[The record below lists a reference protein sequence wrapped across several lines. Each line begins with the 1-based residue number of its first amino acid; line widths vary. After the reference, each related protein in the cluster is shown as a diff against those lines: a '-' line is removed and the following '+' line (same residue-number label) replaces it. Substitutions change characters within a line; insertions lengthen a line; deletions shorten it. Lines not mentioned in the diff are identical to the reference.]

1 MEAAVS
7 RLSNRSRRARER
19 SASDRARTRSTAGFT
34 LLELMVALVAG
45 LVAILAVY
53 YVSSASARHFHEQQ
67 RVAQTQTSVRMAL
80 QQMRRD
86 IARAGFFGTPNSQRE
101 QQCLAPP
108 RPVHA
113 IEFLDGADTTALPE
127 PTLNGVSADRLRLTG
142 NYVTSDA
149 YLISTLAGNG
159 GGAFLQTS
167 WQSFR
172 RDFGAWTTAHR
183 MGTETMPPGY
193 DDDAFESVFQVGRM
207 VHIENSQGYHFFLDV
222 SNTSADGSTPPQV
235 VFRQNLPI
243 GGTCVGGLADGAMI
257 APITGVEYTVVD
269 PRAAAGELGDLF
281 VGADNTLDRATG
293 RVNSV
298 LVRREINLATGAPIA
313 GTTRVVLEYVADLN
327 YEFVFD
333 DQPTPGNPPNLV
345 RRDGA
350 QSAALLNGGLAAVPH
365 RVRSVIVRLSARTA
379 GEEPSFPFVAGG
391 PALTRYDVNPDV
403 PGAAR
408 VRTLETEIFLP
419 NLASRNLRP

>member
-1 MEAAVS
+1 MIGAAS
-7 RLSNRSRRARER
+7 LQRRSRARGARR
-19 SASDRARTRSTAGFT
+19 SQLGFT

-45 LVAILAVY
+45 LIAVLAVY

-67 RVAQTQTSVRMAL
+67 RVAQTQTAVRMAL

-86 IARAGFFGTPNSQRE
+86 ISRTGLFGTPNSQRE
-101 QQCLAPP
+101 QQCLTPP
-108 RPVHA
+108 RPVHS
-113 IEFLDGADTTALPE
+113 IVFQDDIDTAVLPNA
-127 PTLNGVSADRLRLTG
+127 PANGVSADRLRLSG
-142 NYVTSDA
+142 NFVTSDA
-149 YLISTLAGNG
+149 YFISTLSGNG
-159 GGAFLQTS
+159 GSAFLQTS
-167 WQSFR
+167 WQGFR
-172 RDFGAWTTAHR
+172 RDFGLWNTDQLVGGAA
-183 MGTETMPPGY
+183 MPIGY
-193 DDDAFESVFQVGRM
+193 NGNALREVFVPGRM
-207 VHIENSQGYHFFLDV
+207 VHIQNSQGYHFFLDISGV
-222 SNTSADGSTPPQV
+222 VADGATPPQV
-235 VFRQNLPI
+235 QFRQNLPI

-257 APITGVEYTVVD
+257 APVTAVEYAVVN
-269 PRAAAGELGDLF
+269 PRADAELADLLG
-281 VGADNTLDRATG
+281 VGSTVALDQATG

-298 LVRREINLATGAPIA
+298 LVRRDVDLQTNTPVP

-333 DQPTPGNPPNLV
+333 DQATPGNAAVLV
-345 RRDGA
+345 RRTGP

-379 GEEPSFPFVAGG
+379 GEEPGFPFVAGG